1 MLSFA
6 LLELCGPDAWD
17 PTGLRLCVGPFPFRD
32 LQLSCDPVLFVAPPE
47 STGPDASDPMVRS
60 FAGDINFSF
69 SGRAALRKLWRSGSP
84 PTQRRHSRKAA
95 SLSDLAGY
103 AARRQQEGFAAPCN
117 E

>member
-17 PTGLRLCVGPFPFRD
+17 PTGLRLCVGPLPFRD

-60 FAGDINFSF
+60 FAGDINLSF
-69 SGRAALRKLWRSGSP
+69 CRRAALRKPCRSGSP
-84 PTQRRHSRKAA
+84 PTQRRHSRKQRR
-95 SLSDLAGY
+95 SLTLAGY
-103 AARRQQEGFAAPCN
+103 AARRQQEGVAAPYN